1 MKTRR
6 MSIILLLVLCVAVLL
21 FTVWHFSTRNV
32 VESGKVQI
40 ITASS
45 KTELTFDKIDLI
57 EIHGQVVNGKGE
69 ERSVDGKGALLSSV
83 LTTAGVTVQTEV
95 KVTSDDEYSAVVTA
109 EEIFAPD
116 KVYLMLQEDGQIQMV
131 VFGDANSKRNVTNVK
146 MIELS

>member
-1 MKTRR
+1 MKTRKI
-6 MSIILLLVLCVAVLL
+6 SILLLLVLCAAVLL
-21 FTVWHFSTRNV
+21 FAVWHFGTRNV

-40 ITASS
+40 ITAGA
-45 KTELTFDKIDLI
+45 KTELAFDKIDMT

-83 LTTAGVTVQTEV
+83 LATAGVTVQTEV

-109 EEIFAPD
+109 EEVSAPD
-116 KVYLMLQEDGQIQMV
+116 KVYLMLQEDGEIQMV

-146 MIELS
+146 VIELS